1 MGDHGRVSASATD
14 KSARSA
20 DCTCGE
26 MQKLRMCNLNKA
38 TRDST
43 RNKSNRLY
51 DNFDDVTRLV
61 ADICIPSWIDMIM
74 AKNIGKIYKSSRY
87 R

>member
-1 MGDHGRVSASATD
+1 MGDHRRVSASATDTEND

-43 RNKSNRLY
+43 RNRSNRLY

-61 ADICIPSWIDMIM
+61 ADRMYSKLD
-74 AKNIGKIYKSSRY
+74 RY
-87 R
+87 DKG

>member
-1 MGDHGRVSASATD
+1 VGDHGRVSVSATDTEND

-20 DCTCGE
+20 DCTRGE
-26 MQKLRMCNLNKA
+26 MKKLRMCNLHKA

-43 RNKSNRLY
+43 RNRSNRLY

-61 ADICIPSWIDMIM
+61 ADRMYSKLDRSD
-74 AKNIGKIYKSSRY
+74 KG
-87 R
+87 